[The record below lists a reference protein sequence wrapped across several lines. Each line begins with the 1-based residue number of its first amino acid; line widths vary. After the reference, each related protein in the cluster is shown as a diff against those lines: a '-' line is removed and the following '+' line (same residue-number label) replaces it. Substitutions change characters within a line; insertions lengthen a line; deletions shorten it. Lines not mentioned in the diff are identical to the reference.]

1 MTIEE
6 RRAELVAFVE
16 NEYGGQEVLKLADAY
31 AMAVHD
37 ETLAGVNDLLEEI
50 QSPTHNIVLAG
61 LRQRIEAL
69 R

>member
-31 AMAVHD
+31 ALAV
-37 ETLAGVNDLLEEI
+37 LEETRELNMDCDDCWVDEND
-50 QSPTHNIVLAG
+50 PCGYHF
-61 LRQRIEAL
+61 LRQRIEVH